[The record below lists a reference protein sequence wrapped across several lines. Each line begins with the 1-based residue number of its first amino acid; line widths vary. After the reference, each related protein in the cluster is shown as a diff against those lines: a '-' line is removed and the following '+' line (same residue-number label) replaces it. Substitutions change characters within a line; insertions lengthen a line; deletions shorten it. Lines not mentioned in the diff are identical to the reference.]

1 MQTRTGAG
9 DRSRARA
16 RTPEAVTAD
25 AGAGADALLAP
36 GPRRTLL
43 AAGVVLLTVGLALGL
58 LGATGELAAGVA
70 DFDPGAA
77 VRYGLPAVR
86 AVHDLA
92 AALTVGLLVTAA
104 FFVAPEPGTRTDRLS
119 GARRAMAKAA
129 AGAGLAWL
137 ATAVLVLALTAADVS
152 GQPLGAP
159 GSTAIAFSFVSQV
172 DLGRSLL
179 ASALVVAVLVNLVLL
194 ATRVTTLVWA
204 AVLSLV
210 ALLPLAL
217 AGHSAGSG
225 DHMNSVDSLALHLL
239 GVCLWVG
246 GLAALALTGRRLGA
260 QLPVVA
266 ARYSTLALWCF
277 VVVALSGLVNAV
289 LRVGTVEQLGS
300 TYGLLVIGKVVGLV
314 LLGVAGWQHRRMTL
328 RRLSTDG
335 RGFARLAAVEL
346 LVMGAATGLAVALSR
361 SAPPVPEVGQDSVAA
376 LLGYPLPPP
385 VTVERYL
392 TAFHPETLWLAVAAL
407 MLGLYTAGVARMVRR
422 GDRWPV
428 LRTVAWVAG
437 CLLLVFVTSGGPGV
451 YGRVH
456 FSTHMLQHMT
466 LMVPVPLLLVFGAPI
481 TLAMRT
487 LSARRDGSFGP
498 RELLLSLV
506 HARVLGVLGQPLVA
520 AALFTGS
527 LVVFYYSGLFELAM
541 FTHTGHV
548 LMTAHFLLS
557 GYLFVWSLVGVD
569 PGPQRPAYPFRLLL
583 LLVTLGFHAFFGIS
597 LMSSGTLLAPDWW
610 HALGYT
616 DDAAL
621 LADQQTG
628 GGIAWGLGDI
638 PSLLLGLA
646 LVVGWVRSD
655 AHETRRKDRQADR
668 DDDAELRAY
677 NERLGALSRHREQ
690 G

>member
-1 MQTRTGAG
+1 VQTQT
-9 DRSRARA
+9 DSP
-16 RTPEAVTAD
+16 T
-25 AGAGADALLAP
+25 GADALLEP
-36 GPRRTLL
+36 GRRRTLL
-43 AAGVVLLTVGLALGL
+43 GGLLVLVTVGVAVGL
-58 LGATGELAAGVA
+58 LAVTGELAAGVA
-70 DFDPGAA
+70 GFDPGAA
-77 VRYGLPAVR
+77 VRYGLPLLR
-86 AVHDLA
+86 ALHDLA
-92 AALTVGLLVTAA
+92 AALTVGLLFTAA
-104 FFVAPEPGTRTDRLS
+104 WFVAPEPGTRPGRLS
-119 GARRAMAKAA
+119 GARRATAKAA
-129 AGAGLAWL
+129 VGVGLAWL
-137 ATAVLVLALTAADVS
+137 VCAVLLIALTAADVS
-152 GQPLGAP
+152 GLPLGSP
-159 GSTAIAFSFVSQV
+159 GSAGIAFSFVSQV

-179 ASALVVAVLVNLVLL
+179 ASALVVAVLVTLVML
-194 ATRVTTLVWA
+194 ATRVTTLAWA
-204 AVLSLV
+204 SVLSLV

-217 AGHSAGSG
+217 AGHSAGSA

-239 GVCLWVG
+239 GVCLWTG
-246 GLAALALTGRRLGA
+246 GLGALVLTGRRLGA
-260 QLPVVA
+260 QLPTVA

-277 VVVALSGLVNAV
+277 VVVALSGLVNAA
-289 LRVGTVEQLGS
+289 LRLGS
-300 TYGLLVIGKVVGLV
+300 LDQLATSYGLLVVGKVVGLG
-314 LLGVAGWQHRRMTL
+314 LLGVAGWQHRRVTL
-328 RRLSTDG
+328 RRLTTDG

-346 LVMGAATGLAVALSR
+346 LVMGATTGLAVALSR
-361 SAPPVPEVGQDSVAA
+361 SAPPVPEVGSDPVAA

-385 VTVERYL
+385 VTVARYL

-407 MLGLYTAGVARMVRR
+407 MVGLYTAGVVRMARR
-422 GDRWPV
+422 GDQWPV
-428 LRTVAWVAG
+428 LRTVSWVAG
-437 CLLLVFVTSGGPGV
+437 CLLLVFLTSGGPGV

-466 LMVPVPLLLVFGAPI
+466 LMVPVPLLLVLGAPI

-487 LSARRDGSFGP
+487 LTARRDGSFGP
-498 RELLLSLV
+498 RELLLKLV

-527 LVVFYYSGLFELAM
+527 LVVFYYTGLFELAM

-548 LMTAHFLLS
+548 LMVAHFLLS
-557 GYLFVWSLVGVD
+557 GYLFVWSLVGID
-569 PGPQRPAYPFRLLL
+569 PGPQRPAYPFRLVL

-646 LVVGWVRSD
+646 LIVGWVRSD
-655 AHETRRKDRQADR
+655 ASETKRLDRQADR

-677 NERLGALSRHREQ
+677 NERLSRLSGPRDQ
-690 G
+690 A

>member
-1 MQTRTGAG
+1 MQTQTGAG
-9 DRSRARA
+9 DRNRARA
-16 RTPEAVTAD
+16 RSSDAATA
-25 AGAGADALLAP
+25 ADALLAP

-43 AAGVVLLTVGLALGL
+43 AGLVVAVTVGLALAL
-58 LGATGELAAGVA
+58 LGLTGELAAGIA
-70 DFDPGAA
+70 GFDAGAV
-77 VRYGLPAVR
+77 VRYGLPVVR

-92 AALTVGLLVTAA
+92 AALTVGLLFTAA
-104 FFVAPEPGTRTDRLS
+104 WFVAPEAGSRPDRLS
-119 GARRAMAKAA
+119 GARRSTAKAA
-129 AGAGLAWL
+129 VGAGLVWL
-137 ATAVLVLALTAADVS
+137 ATAVLVIALTAADVS
-152 GQPLGAP
+152 GLPLGSP
-159 GSTAIAFSFVSQV
+159 GSTSIAFSFISQV

-179 ASALVVAVLVNLVLL
+179 ASALAVAVVVNLVML
-194 ATRVTTLVWA
+194 ATRVTTLAWA
-204 AVLSLV
+204 SVLSLL

-217 AGHSAGSG
+217 AGHSAGNA

-246 GLAALALTGRRLGA
+246 GLGALVLTGRRLGA
-260 QLPVVA
+260 QLSTVA
-266 ARYSTLALWCF
+266 GRYSTLALWCF
-277 VVVALSGLVNAV
+277 VVVALSGLINAA
-289 LRVGTVEQLGS
+289 LRVGSFDQLDS
-300 TYGLLVIGKVVGLV
+300 PYGLLVVAKVVGLG
-314 LLGVAGWQHRRMTL
+314 LLGVAGWQHRRVTL
-328 RRLSTDG
+328 RRITTDG

-346 LVMGAATGLAVALSR
+346 VVMGATMGIAVALSR
-361 SAPPVPEVGQDSVAA
+361 SAPPVPEIGSDPVAA

-385 VTVERYL
+385 VTASNYL
-392 TAFHPETLWLAVAAL
+392 TAFYPETLWLTVAGL
-407 MLGLYTAGVARMVRR
+407 LLGLYAAGVAKMVRR

-428 LRTVAWVAG
+428 LRTVAWAAG
-437 CLLLVFVTSGGPGV
+437 CLLLVFLTSGGPGV
-451 YGRVH
+451 YGRIH
-456 FSTHMLQHMT
+456 FSTHMIQHMM

-487 LSARRDGSFGP
+487 LAGRRDGSFGP
-498 RELLLSLV
+498 RELLLKLV
-506 HARVLGVLGQPLVA
+506 HARVLAVLGHPLVA
-520 AALFTGS
+520 SALFTGS

-548 LMTAHFLLS
+548 LMVAHFLLS
-557 GYLFVWSLVGVD
+557 GYLYVWSLVGID
-569 PGPQRPAYPFRLLL
+569 PGPQRPPYPFRLVL

-655 AHETRRKDRQADR
+655 ASETKRLDRQADR

-677 NERLGALSRHREQ
+677 NEQLDALARGRER

>member
-1 MQTRTGAG
+1 VQTQTGAG
-9 DRSRARA
+9 DRSRARTRSDDGPVA
-16 RTPEAVTAD
+16 
-25 AGAGADALLAP
+25 ADALPAP

-43 AAGVVLLTVGLALGL
+43 VGLVVLVTVGLAVGL
-58 LGATGELAAGVA
+58 LGLTGELAAGVA
-70 DFDPGAA
+70 GFDPGAA
-77 VRYGLPAVR
+77 VRYGLPVVR
-86 AVHDLA
+86 SVHDLA
-92 AALTVGLLVTAA
+92 AALTVGLLFVATW
-104 FFVAPEPGTRTDRLS
+104 FVAPEPGTRGDRLS
-119 GARRAMAKAA
+119 GARRATAKAA
-129 AGAGLAWL
+129 VGAGLVWL
-137 ATAVLVLALTAADVS
+137 ACSVAVIALTAADVS
-152 GQPLGAP
+152 GLPLGSP
-159 GSTAIAFSFVSQV
+159 GSTSIAFSFVSQV

-179 ASALVVAVLVNLVLL
+179 VSALLVAVVVNLVML
-194 ATRVTTLVWA
+194 ATAVSTLAWA
-204 AVLSLV
+204 SVLSLG

-217 AGHSAGSG
+217 AGHGAGSA

-246 GLAALALTGRRLGA
+246 GLAALVLTGRRLGA
-260 QLPVVA
+260 QLPTVA

-289 LRVGTVEQLGS
+289 LRVGSLDQLDS
-300 TYGLLVIGKVVGLV
+300 AYGLLVVAKVVGLG
-314 LLGVAGWQHRRMTL
+314 LLGVAGWLHRRRTL
-328 RRLSTDG
+328 RRLGSDG
-335 RGFARLAAVEL
+335 RGFARLAGVEL
-346 LVMGAATGLAVALSR
+346 LVMGATTGLAVALSR
-361 SAPPVPEVGQDSVAA
+361 SAPPVPEIASDPVAG

-385 VTVERYL
+385 LSVENYL
-392 TAFHPETLWLAVAAL
+392 TAFYPETLWLTVAGL
-407 MLGLYTAGVARMVRR
+407 LLGLYVAGVVRLVRR

-437 CLLLVFVTSGGPGV
+437 CLLLVYLTSGGPGV
-451 YGRVH
+451 YGRIH

-487 LSARRDGSFGP
+487 LTARRDGSFGP
-498 RELLLSLV
+498 RELLLTLV
-506 HARVLGVLGQPLVA
+506 HARVLAVLGQPLVA
-520 AALFTGS
+520 SALFTGS

-541 FTHTGHV
+541 STHTGHV

-557 GYLFVWSLVGVD
+557 GYLYVWSLVGID
-569 PGPQRPAYPFRLLL
+569 PGPQRPPYPFRLVL

-597 LMSSGTLLAPDWW
+597 LMSSTTLLAPDWW

-655 AHETRRKDRQADR
+655 ASETRRQDRQADR

-677 NERLGALSRHREQ
+677 NEQLSALARRREQ

>member
-1 MQTRTGAG
+1 MQSQTGDGKPSSAGNPGVASPADALLPPGSRRTLVAGLVVLVTVGVAVGLLGLTGALVPG
-9 DRSRARA
+9 VAGF
-16 RTPEAVTAD
+16 D
-25 AGAGADALLAP
+25 AGAG
-36 GPRRTLL
+36 
-43 AAGVVLLTVGLALGL
+43 
-58 LGATGELAAGVA
+58 
-70 DFDPGAA
+70 
-77 VRYGLPAVR
+77 VRWGLPAVR

-104 FFVAPEPGTRTDRLS
+104 FFVAPEAGTRPERLS
-119 GARRAMAKAA
+119 GPRRATAKAA
-129 AGAGLAWL
+129 VLAGLVWL
-137 ATAVLVLALTAADVS
+137 ATAVSVVLLTAADVAAL
-152 GQPLGAP
+152 PLGSP
-159 GSTAIAFSFVSQV
+159 GSAGVVLSFVSQV

-179 ASALVVAVLVNLVLL
+179 ASALVVGVLVILVLF
-194 ATRVTTLVWA
+194 ATRVTTVVWA
-204 AVLSLV
+204 AALSLV

-217 AGHSAGSG
+217 AGHSAGSA

-246 GLAALALTGRRLGA
+246 GLAALVLTGRRLGS
-260 QLPVVA
+260 QLPGVA

-277 VVVALSGLVNAV
+277 VVVALSGLVNAA
-289 LRVGTVEQLGS
+289 LRLGSLEQLGT
-300 TYGLLVIGKVVGLV
+300 TYGLLVVGKVIGLA
-314 LLGVAGWQHRRMTL
+314 LLGTAGWWHRTRIL

-335 RGFARLAAVEL
+335 TGFARLAMVEL
-346 LVMGAATGLAVALSR
+346 LVMGATMGLAVALSR
-361 SAPPVPEVGQDSVAA
+361 SAPPVPEVGTDPVAA
-376 LLGYPLPPP
+376 LLGYPMPPP
-385 VTVERYL
+385 VTVANYL

-407 MLGLYTAGVARMVRR
+407 MLGLYTAGVVQMVRR
-422 GDRWPV
+422 GDHWPV
-428 LRTVAWVAG
+428 LRTVAWAAG
-437 CLLLVFVTSGGPGV
+437 CLLLVYLTSGGPGV
-451 YGRVH
+451 YSRVH
-456 FSTHMLQHMT
+456 FSTHMIQHMT

-487 LSARRDGSFGP
+487 LTPRRDGSFGP
-498 RELLLSLV
+498 RELLLALV
-506 HARVLGVLGQPLVA
+506 HARVLAVLGQPLVA

-541 FTHTGHV
+541 ATHTGHV

-557 GYLFVWSLVGVD
+557 GYLFVWSLVGID
-569 PGPQRPAYPFRLLL
+569 PGPQRPAYPFRLVL

-597 LMSSGTLLAPDWW
+597 LMSSETLLAPDWW

-621 LADQQTG
+621 LADQQAG

-646 LVVGWVRSD
+646 LIVGWVRSD
-655 AHETRRKDRQADR
+655 AQETRRLDRQADR

-677 NERLGALSRHREQ
+677 NERLSALTRPGEK